1 MQHAK
6 VQSSST
12 WRRNSKVSVFKGL
25 SSSPL
30 HTPAKTLDK
39 QMTWGWWYT
48 AGSHGMLEQKWLL
61 QIMDQKNYP
70 EFMLLNCFWIILQPP
85 KKSFLSFH
93 CPKLKQRIQEGSRNP
108 MAKQMD
114 KTTHKNRMQKKH
126 ATTQNPKTYQTKI
139 LKCSEQYVVSD
150 VQNEIQDSR
159 RRQRE
164 RQLCTYAFML
174 LCIYESMNVWM
185 YECMGVRV

>member
-1 MQHAK
+1 
-6 VQSSST
+6 
-12 WRRNSKVSVFKGL
+12 
-25 SSSPL
+25 
-30 HTPAKTLDK
+30 
-39 QMTWGWWYT
+39 
-48 AGSHGMLEQKWLL
+48 
-61 QIMDQKNYP
+61 MDQKNYP

-174 LCIYESMNVWM
+174 LCIYESMNV
-185 YECMGVRV
+185 